1 METSSPD
8 GVCER
13 PPGSAVTP
21 GGGPHLPVQRGG
33 PAGSAPGAPT
43 WEPPP
48 QTAESSTQTCCPLSA
63 QLHAGSAAHV
73 TFQHVRHPA
82 LR

>member
-21 GGGPHLPVQRGG
+21 GGGPQLPAQSEAKWGLPPG
-33 PAGSAPGAPT
+33 PG
-43 WEPPP
+43 
-48 QTAESSTQTCCPLSA
+48 
-63 QLHAGSAAHV
+63 V
-73 TFQHVRHPA
+73 
-82 LR
+82 